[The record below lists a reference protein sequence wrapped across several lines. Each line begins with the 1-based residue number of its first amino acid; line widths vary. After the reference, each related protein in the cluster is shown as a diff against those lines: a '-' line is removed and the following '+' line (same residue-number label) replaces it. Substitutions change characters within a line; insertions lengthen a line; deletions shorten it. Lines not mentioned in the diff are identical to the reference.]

1 MVETLHGHGLL
12 RRSFLI
18 TAIALVSIGGQAD
31 AQQIETNIVTGGASG
46 TYIQIGRDIAELG
59 ASCGLSIGVRESA
72 GSIENMFAVRDRP
85 VTQFGIVQHDVL
97 EYFQTFQA
105 QDPRVRRA
113 ASETRIMFP
122 LYDEEVHLMA
132 RREITELADLAGKR
146 VAVGVDASGTF
157 VTASLIL
164 DLAGVAPAERLTIS
178 QGDALPA
185 LLAGE
190 IDAFFYVAGVPAA
203 LYESE
208 EVDAE
213 AFHLVPLQG
222 PALRAVYTPK
232 TIPAD
237 TYPWQPEAVETV
249 AVKAILITYDFR
261 KNRNQYHRASC
272 KAVSDVSHLMLN
284 RLDSL
289 RESGHPKWQDIDLT
303 ALPDGWAVSDCVL
316 EGVSPEYEFTCQ
328 ASEAVDEAS
337 ADSAPVV
344 NQLYLDRI
352 CAQVSC

>member
-1 MVETLHGHGLL
+1 MFETLYGHALL
-12 RRSFLI
+12 RRAFLI
-18 TAIALVSIGGQAD
+18 VSVAIASTGGQAN

-59 ASCGLSIGVRESA
+59 ASCGLSLGVRESA

-97 EYFQTFQA
+97 EFFQTFQA
-105 QDPRVRRA
+105 QDARVRRA

-132 RREITELADLAGKR
+132 RREITDLAGLAGKR

-164 DLAGVAPAERLTIS
+164 DLAGIAPAERLTIA

-203 LYESE
+203 LYGSDEI
-208 EVDAE
+208 DAE
-213 AFHLVPLQG
+213 AFHLVPMDD

-237 TYPWQPEAVETV
+237 TYPWQPDAVETV

-261 KNRNQYHRASC
+261 RDRNQYHRASC
-272 KAVSDVSHLMLN
+272 KAVSDVSYLMLN
-284 RLDSL
+284 RLESL
-289 RESGHPKWQDIDLT
+289 REFGHPKWQDIDLA
-303 ALPDGWAVSDCVL
+303 ALPEGWAVSDCVI
-316 EGVSPEYEFTCQ
+316 EGLSPDYDFTCRAPEGEDQ
-328 ASEAVDEAS
+328 VS